1 MYKFISFFPGNEEL
15 MMLTLLD
22 HIGVFVF
29 AISGMLTAADRSLDI
44 LGGYIIA
51 FITALGGG
59 TLRDLLLNVDIAWME
74 SIFQVSMVVAGGT
87 FGILFRSYLKK
98 LRRTLFIFDT
108 IGLAIFTIIGV
119 QKGLA
124 LEHFGLTV
132 VFLGMISATFGGLIR
147 DVLCNEIPLI
157 FRKEV
162 YAIPCLLG
170 GALYF
175 LGSWL
180 GWGDTG
186 LLIWI
191 SIGII
196 ITLRTLAVVFSW
208 ELPLIRDIKK

>member
-1 MYKFISFFPGNEEL
+1 
-15 MMLTLLD
+15 MMLTFLD
-22 HIGVFVF
+22 YIGVFVF

-59 TLRDLLLNVDIAWME
+59 TLRDLLLNVDIAWMG
-74 SIFQVSMVVAGGT
+74 SIIQVSMVVAGGT
-87 FGILFRSYLKK
+87 FGIIFRSRLKK

-108 IGLAIFTIIGV
+108 VGIAIFTIIGV

-124 LEHFGLTV
+124 HEHFGLTV

-170 GALYF
+170 GTLF
-175 LGSWL
+175 FIGNSF
-180 GWGDTG
+180 GWGDTLW
-186 LLIWI
+186 LLWT
-191 SIGII
+191 SIAII
-196 ITLRTLAVVFSW
+196 IILRTLAVVFRW

>member
-1 MYKFISFFPGNEEL
+1 
-15 MMLTLLD
+15 MLTLLD

-59 TLRDLLLNVDIAWME
+59 TLRDLLLNVDIAWMG
-74 SIFQVSMVVAGGT
+74 SIVQVSMVVAGGT
-87 FGILFRSYLKK
+87 FGILFRSYLKR

-108 IGLAIFTIIGV
+108 IGIAIFTIIGV

-124 LEHFGLTV
+124 HEQFGLTV

-170 GALYF
+170 GTLFF
-175 LGSWL
+175 LGNEL
-180 GWGDTG
+180 GWGDA
-186 LLIWI
+186 LWLVWV
-191 SIGII
+191 SIAVI

-208 ELPLIRDIKK
+208 ELPLIREIRK

>member
-1 MYKFISFFPGNEEL
+1 

-59 TLRDLLLNVDIAWME
+59 TLRDLLLNVDVAWMG
-74 SIFQVSMVVAGGT
+74 SVVQVSMVVAGGT
-87 FGILFRSYLKK
+87 FGVLFRSYLKR

-108 IGLAIFTIIGV
+108 VGIAIFTIIGV

-124 LEHFGLTV
+124 DEQFGVTV

-170 GALYF
+170 GTTFF
-175 LGSWL
+175 LGSYYLGLGDSLWL
-180 GWGDTG
+180 LWS
-186 LLIWI
+186 
-191 SIGII
+191 SIAII

-208 ELPLIRDIKK
+208 ELPLIREIKK